1 MNVHTLFAVLV
12 IATAL
17 SSLALPAQAEQP
29 RAVTRMLYRAAE
41 SSIPQVFSVDK
52 FSVDG
57 KDGQQH
63 YDGATSEVI
72 WTLAAS
78 PKGVEHYRYRVVARS
93 RPTFALFEIYYCFNG
108 QRLNQCSKPR
118 TLLKDDLVTE
128 LTRAKRA
135 DLITKFGLVDKTT

>member
-1 MNVHTLFAVLV
+1 MGAHKLFAVLV

-17 SSLALPAQAEQP
+17 GALALPAQAEQP

-41 SSIPQVFSVDK
+41 SSIPQVFSLDK
-52 FSVDG
+52 FAVDDKG
-57 KDGQQH
+57 AQH
-63 YDGATSEVI
+63 HYEGATSEVI

-93 RPTFALFEIYYCFNG
+93 RPTLALFEFYYCFNG

-118 TLLKDDLVTE
+118 TLLEGDLVTE

-135 DLITKFGLVDKTT
+135 DLITKFGLMDKTT